1 MKKAKVI
8 LIICIV
14 IAVLLLIV
22 PIPQTLKDGGTI
34 YLSPLTLT
42 FPGFESLCPSQK
54 RTKQS
59 LRSFF
64 IQSEGLV
71 CNLTAGEYGI
81 AVGVWHHAPPYIT
94 S

>member
-34 YLSPLTLT
+34 YLSSIIPTYEIYIFNAEWDDGQTMKGWAINL
-42 FPGFESLCPSQK
+42 FGIEIYES
-54 RTKQS
+54 TYYVN
-59 LRSFF
+59 
-64 IQSEGLV
+64 E
-71 CNLTAGEYGI
+71 
-81 AVGVWHHAPPYIT
+81 
-94 S
+94 